1 MNKKASYISIY
12 EQRYETYRHLDKL
25 RWYVFQVG
33 FSVIGAII
41 SLRVIDNP
49 SLFGIGVILVSTGMI
64 MLKINHGIDKN
75 NVALKKIANKLGDI
89 DIPDIYNRSK
99 LKSTSWVTS
108 YLLTI
113 SGILIIFY
121 EISHWVYNSIS
132 NLLCL

>member
-1 MNKKASYISIY
+1 MNKKASYVSIY

-75 NVALKKIANKLGDI
+75 NIALKKIANKLGDV
-89 DIPDIYNRSK
+89 DIPDIHNRSK
-99 LKSTSWVTS
+99 FKSTSWVTG

-113 SGILIIFY
+113 SGYLIIFY